1 MTDQTNAEREDRVVL
16 AFSPSDAD
24 HADDGYIWTLYNTAL
39 ENPYSVANG
48 DTKINNAVERINPN
62 EYTLGENEHWVRF
75 DWESVMNGDPQ
86 RLSPDGRSTDGTTK
100 NASTTKQ

>member
-75 DWESVMNGDPQ
+75 DAAA
-86 RLSPDGRSTDGTTK
+86 RLQARGRGPRER
-100 NASTTKQ
+100 ARRRRRPGPHGSTTYT